1 MPATLGMI
9 LHRESI
15 LPVSLVVAFLVATV
29 IGGDWSPWVDAVL
42 GILTL
47 LLVIFSRHAHPL
59 AGGWRS
65 PTVWFLATFA
75 LAALTAVW
83 SQQHYA
89 SVRNLTYLFIGFT
102 TFIAAR
108 EIPGPYVP
116 NVLRWVFVGGAG
128 SAAWA
133 LVSQFTEGADRAGG
147 LLGNANALGAF
158 LALVLP
164 VGVAVALGSS
174 RRWRIVSWFGVG
186 VIAVALLRTYS
197 YTAWFGLGLAAIIG
211 IVIAGR
217 RVVNVRRVVWSLG
230 ILLVLLGG
238 VVGLRSVQLKSFQA
252 GIRLDQVISGEHFR
266 SSFSQRWHF
275 AQSAVDMLI
284 DRPFTGVGLG
294 AYQISYPRYA
304 RTLFEQ
310 PRYTHNAY
318 LEIAAE
324 AGGLV
329 ALAFVGGFIILAMRV
344 AERFRDLNADQRHLA
359 WLSVAIG
366 GSAIAAAVDFGWHF
380 PAVWVAFFILAGLL
394 AGPTTAPNRRAGFAV
409 TSVMVVIALIVFVR
423 GLGVAYA
430 WTYFERA
437 DRALAHGEAESAVQ
451 TYAQGLRYDPD
462 PTRRNQLAEALWV
475 SAPGD
480 AGALQRAREQL
491 HRALAW
497 APTNYFTYRL
507 LGRVEY
513 SDRRYA
519 DAEHAFQKAVTYDN
533 AFHLDIAGEY
543 ANFLISQKRL
553 ADAVA
558 VVDKALAAYPEGS
571 WSANPA
577 YATDIVNMQTLRAG
591 IQKQLQAQ

>member
-1 MPATLGMI
+1 MF

-42 GILTL
+42 GVLTL
-47 LLVIFSRHAHPL
+47 LLVIFSRHTHPL

-65 PTVWFLATFA
+65 PTVWLLATFT
-75 LAALTAVW
+75 LAAITAAW
-83 SQQHYA
+83 SQQYYA
-89 SVRNLTYLFIGFT
+89 SARSLTYLFIGIT

-108 EIPGPYVP
+108 EVLPSYVP
-116 NVLRWVFVGGAG
+116 TVLRWVFVGGAG

-133 LVSQFTEGADRAGG
+133 LVSQFREGADRAGG

-164 VGVAVALGSS
+164 VGIVVALESP
-174 RRWRIVSWFGVG
+174 RRWRFLSWLGVG

-197 YTAWFGLGLAAIIG
+197 YTSWFGLVLATLIG
-211 IVIAGR
+211 ACFAGR
-217 RVVNVRRVVWSLG
+217 RVVNVRRVMWSLG
-230 ILLVLLGG
+230 VLLVLLAG
-238 VVGLRSVQLKSFQA
+238 VVGLRSFQLKSFQA
-252 GIRLDQVISGEHFR
+252 GVRLDQVISGEHFR

-275 AQSAVDMLI
+275 AQSAFDMFL
-284 DRPFTGVGLG
+284 DRPVTGVGLG
-294 AYQISYPRYA
+294 AYQVSYPRYA

-310 PRYTHNAY
+310 PRYAHNAY
-318 LEIAAE
+318 LELAAE
-324 AGGLV
+324 AGGMV
-329 ALAFVGGFIILAMRV
+329 ALAFVGALIILAMRV
-344 AERFRDLNADQRHLA
+344 VQRTRDLKTNQKHIA
-359 WLSVAIG
+359 WLSVAVG

-394 AGPTTAPNRRAGFAV
+394 AGPAIVTNKRSGFAV
-409 TSVMVVIALIVFVR
+409 TAALLVIALVVVVR

-437 DRALAHGEAESAVQ
+437 DRALANGEAESAVQ
-451 TYAQGLRYDPD
+451 TYERGLRYDPD
-462 PTRRNQLAEALWV
+462 PKRRNQLAEALWM

-480 AGALQRAREQL
+480 TTVLLQARGQLQQALI
-491 HRALAW
+491 W

-513 SDRRYA
+513 SDRNFEE
-519 DAEHAFQKAVTYDN
+519 AEQAFQKAVAYDN

-543 ANFLISQKRL
+543 TSFLIQQKRL
-553 ADAVA
+553 ADALA
-558 VVDKALAAYPEGS
+558 VVEEVLEAYPEGS

-577 YATDIVNMQTLRAG
+577 YTTDILNMQTLRDG
-591 IQKQLQAQ
+591 IQRQLQAQ